1 MAKEAEMETW
11 LVLEYAN
18 RGSLQVS
25 RNTLHQTHELLMD
38 CLVNFLTAL
47 AWTSA
52 LHKACAPAPSKL
64 AST

>member
-25 RNTLHQTHELLMD
+25 RNND
-38 CLVNFLTAL
+38 
-47 AWTSA
+47 SI
-52 LHKACAPAPSKL
+52 
-64 AST
+64 ASDP